1 MWAIQQKEKCYGKF
15 SQRTKIEQTF
25 DGFLSVFLMNKKK
38 ILKNSAK
45 NFKTKLNKRNESK
58 ETLATGVHIFYV
70 QHKIIPFLSL
80 QAMTAKELQKKK
92 NITTTN

>member
-1 MWAIQQKEKCYGKF
+1 MWAIWQKEKCYGKF

-25 DGFLSVFLMNKKK
+25 DGFLSVFLMNGKK

-58 ETLATGVHIFYV
+58 DTLATGVHIFYV
-70 QHKIIPFLSL
+70 QH
-80 QAMTAKELQKKK
+80 Q
-92 NITTTN
+92 